1 MYRHLNAEYIISTL
15 VTLGNRVRERF
26 PDASLVRVS
35 EELLEVARESNHRVK
50 RLRRPRWLLRFGI
63 LLAVLGIGALIAV
76 TALLL
81 RGSLQ
86 LGALE
91 VTSLLQGLDAA
102 VNEMI
107 LLAIALFS
115 LLSLEGRLK
124 RRQALRAL
132 HQLRSIAHVIDMHQL
147 TKDPDVLLTSAKAT
161 PSSPQRTMT
170 RFELSRYLDYCS
182 ELLSLVSKLAAI
194 HVQYLPDPVVLS
206 AVNDVETLA
215 GGLSQKIWQKIVLLD
230 AGRPETHISPPS
242 VRGLGQE
249 EMEPEDGKATKDP
262 ASLPSQG

>member
-1 MYRHLNAEYIISTL
+1 MYRHLNAEYIISTS
-15 VTLGNRVRERF
+15 VTLGNRIRERF

-35 EELLEVARESNHRVK
+35 EELLEVARESSVRVK
-50 RLRRPRWLLRFGI
+50 RLRRPRWLLRI
-63 LLAVLGIGALIAV
+63 AVLLVVLGIGALMAA
-76 TALLL
+76 TAYSV

-86 LGALE
+86 VGALE
-91 VTSLLQGLDAA
+91 ITSLLQGLDAG
-102 VNEMI
+102 VNEII
-107 LLAIALFS
+107 LLSIALFF
-115 LLSLEGRLK
+115 LFSLEGRFK

-147 TKDPDVLLTSAKAT
+147 TKDPDVLLAAVKAT

-194 HVQYLPDPVVLS
+194 HVQYLPDPVVLN

-215 GGLSQKIWQKIVLLD
+215 GGLSQKIWQKIMLLD
-230 AGRPETHISPPS
+230 AGAAQAREKAA
-242 VRGLGQE
+242 GQ
-249 EMEPEDGKATKDP
+249 PG
-262 ASLPSQG
+262 